1 MIKMKRVSDTIGMKV
16 FTDSGD
22 YFGEIE
28 EAILTKT
35 KVYGWRVKSTRNS
48 YLEKVLGSAKGVIV
62 PQTLVKSF
70 GDVMVISRSAIP
82 SQMEEKEEKNP
93 EEELS

>member
-1 MIKMKRVSDTIGMKV
+1 MLRMKRISETIGMKV

-35 KVYGWRVKSTRNS
+35 KVYGWRVRATRNS
-48 YLEKVLGSAKGVIV
+48 FLEKVLGAAKGVIV
-62 PQTLVKSF
+62 PQSLVKSF
-70 GDVMVISRSAIP
+70 GDVMIISKAAIP
-82 SQMEEKEEKNP
+82 SYP
-93 EEELS
+93 EEEKRSSPVEE